1 MSEQLLEQIKKL
13 TKENQLLKQEV
24 ETRFDKE
31 KVILGAKLEDALRE
45 KEVLE
50 SAKAG
55 IQEQVERL

>member
-1 MSEQLLEQIKKL
+1 
-13 TKENQLLKQEV
+13 LKQEV

-55 IQEQVERL
+55 IQE